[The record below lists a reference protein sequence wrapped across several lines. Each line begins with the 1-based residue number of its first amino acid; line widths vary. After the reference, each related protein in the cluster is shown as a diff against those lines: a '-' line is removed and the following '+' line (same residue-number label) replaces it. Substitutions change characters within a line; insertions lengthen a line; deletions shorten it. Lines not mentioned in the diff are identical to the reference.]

1 MTTLTIEAGALTA
14 SAEDRIVSGLL
25 LPFGEVGNTNLG
37 RVLVARE
44 AVEIP
49 TDLSILNMN
58 AEHDGS
64 EPRARFLT
72 CTETPAGLVASF
84 RVGQSTE
91 GDELLGRVERART
104 GGEPVALSVELSRPV
119 IQAGRVIK
127 AKLSG
132 AAAVARG
139 AFPSAALF
147 AADADY
153 SSDTPPSPAGAEQAN
168 NTVTHQH
175 TGTVTHNYGT
185 PSAPAPQPSAPA
197 GLQASAHTPAASP
210 GAAVAALAPFGH
222 ATTIERM
229 TEPSALLAAFFDAA
243 DLAQAG
249 DPSALLSMA
258 ENAGAL
264 WAKFATTAGDVPFDS
279 TGAAGNAARLP
290 QWLGELWSGDTRE
303 REIID
308 LLGGTGELTSLS
320 VKGWR
325 FKTKP
330 TVAKW
335 DGNLANIA
343 STKAETEPYE
353 SKAQRFAGGN
363 SLAIEYQHF
372 GEMEMAS
379 AILRLLAE
387 SYAEVSDLYALEL
400 VRAAAAANT
409 IAVPIAPAHVPGAV
423 ARIVRGA
430 RRMRAKRAKV
440 NFALVAEADYEEVL
454 WTKEQDGLRNL
465 ATSFNLEEG
474 QAVDSVIRPR
484 PELAAGEVILVDRRA
499 ITLLELPGVPVRLNA
514 ADVARGGWDEA
525 LFGYV
530 GHRIDYPAGIQRTT
544 TAAA

>member
-1 MTTLTIEAGALTA
+1 MLLA
-14 SAEDRIVSGLL
+14 DR
-25 LPFGEVGNTNLG
+25 
-37 RVLVARE
+37 
-44 AVEIP
+44 
-49 TDLSILNMN
+49 
-58 AEHDGS
+58 
-64 EPRARFLT
+64 
-72 CTETPAGLVASF
+72 
-84 RVGQSTE
+84 
-91 GDELLGRVERART
+91 ELLDAYAVGFDDP
-104 GGEPVALSVELSRPV
+104 PVP
-119 IQAGRVIK
+119 
-127 AKLSG
+127 
-132 AAAVARG
+132 
-139 AFPSAALF
+139 AALF

-197 GLQASAHTPAASP
+197 GLQASAYTPAASP
-210 GAAVAALAPFGH
+210 GAAVAALAPFAH
-222 ATTIERM
+222 ATTTERM
-229 TEPSALLAAFFDAA
+229 TAPSALLAAFFDAA

-279 TGAAGNAARLP
+279 AGAAGNAARLP

-335 DGNLANIA
+335 DGNLANIS

-387 SYAEVSDLYALEL
+387 SYAEVSDLYVLEL
-400 VRAAAAANT
+400 LKAAATANT
-409 IAVPIAPAHVPGAV
+409 VTVPAAPAHVPGAV
-423 ARIVRGA
+423 GRIVRGA
-430 RRMRAKRAKV
+430 RKMRAKKAKV
-440 NFALVAEADYEEVL
+440 SFALVA
-454 WTKEQDGLRNL
+454 
-465 ATSFNLEEG
+465 
-474 QAVDSVIRPR
+474 
-484 PELAAGEVILVDRRA
+484 
-499 ITLLELPGVPVRLNA
+499 
-514 ADVARGGWDEA
+514 
-525 LFGYV
+525 V
-530 GHRIDYPAGIQRTT
+530 GHLVGLSVGLAML
-544 TAAA
+544 